1 MLIESIHS
9 DRFQDTLG
17 QSQGHASHSSPPGPS
32 ITTAMAVHV
41 CCSSN
46 MWPRDMVG
54 RGNKERWIKGAQDCM
69 VEQGK
74 KEGWLV
80 VEAVPPGRT
89 DSVKSSVGLS
99 FLICK

>member
-1 MLIESIHS
+1 M
-9 DRFQDTLG
+9 
-17 QSQGHASHSSPPGPS
+17 
-32 ITTAMAVHV
+32 
-41 CCSSN
+41 
-46 MWPRDMVG
+46 
-54 RGNKERWIKGAQDCM
+54 GAQDCM